1 MVILMCVNATLAF
14 TLQTTSFDCTPSPSK
29 TPVENPL
36 NIMLNIVKQETQESC
51 DSPKVKE
58 EPDDTPTACAEE
70 STPASTDIKTEPDES
85 V

>member
-1 MVILMCVNATLAF
+1 MCVNATLTF
-14 TLQTTSFDCTPSPSK
+14 PLQTSSFDCTPSPSK

-36 NIMLNIVKQETQESC
+36 NIMLNIVKQETPESESC

-58 EPDDTPTACAEE
+58 EPEDTPAACAEE
-70 STPASTDIKTEPDES
+70 STPASTDIKTEPAES

>member
-1 MVILMCVNATLAF
+1 MCVNATLTF
-14 TLQTTSFDCTPSPSK
+14 TLQTSSFDCTPSPSK

-36 NIMLNIVKQETQESC
+36 NIMLNIVKQETPESC